1 MASEAAQT
9 QSRVAAGERAPRPG
23 IIDRFLLAVDRLPGP
38 AWFAYVVL
46 GLVLAVVGHVVVV
59 LVGVNQPIGFYHDVA
74 MPALIFAWFAWLTH
88 AVNVVARRTFDD
100 FRPALDEPELEE
112 GYRRALISIDD
123 RWAIV
128 AAIVANVVVSFA
140 YYVGVRPFRD
150 SVNPGVELVSTPLWG
165 LTAAALGVVVLH
177 TVNQLRL
184 VSRLSAIARNV
195 DIFQPQPIN
204 AFARLTAVGALGLIA
219 FVVAF
224 VLYSPRQPLAYII
237 QESIVLAIAVASF
250 VLPLR
255 VMHSRLAAE
264 KSRLES
270 ASQER
275 LKVMLERIHE
285 AVDTNDLGRA
295 EQLREA
301 LSALLAER
309 DVLARLHTWP
319 WSTSTFRGF
328 ASALLLPIMLILF
341 TQVIERFIPP

>member
-1 MASEAAQT
+1 MASEVAQT
-9 QSRVAAGERAPRPG
+9 RSRLAANERSPRLG
-23 IIDRFLLAVDRLPGP
+23 IIDRLLLAVDRLPGP
-38 AWFAYVVL
+38 AWVAYLVVGLALAVAGHVAVVL
-46 GLVLAVVGHVVVV
+46 L
-59 LVGVNQPIGFYHDVA
+59 GVNQPIGFYHDVA

-88 AVNVVARRTFDD
+88 AVNVVARRTFDE
-100 FRPALDEPELEE
+100 FKPALDEPELED
-112 GYRRALISIDD
+112 GYRHALTTIDD
-123 RWAIV
+123 RWAVV
-128 AAIVANVVVSFA
+128 AAIAANVVVSIA

-150 SVNPGVELVSTPLWG
+150 AVNPGVELVSTPLWG

-177 TVNQLRL
+177 TINQLRL
-184 VSRLSAIARNV
+184 VSRLSAVARNV
-195 DIFQPQPIN
+195 DIFKPQPIN

-224 VLYSPRQPLAYII
+224 VLYSPKQPLAYVI
-237 QESIVLAIAVASF
+237 QESIVLAIAVGSF

-255 VMHSRLAAE
+255 VMHNRLAAE
-264 KSRLES
+264 KARLES

-285 AVDTNDLGRA
+285 AVDANDLSRA
-295 EQLREA
+295 EEQRQA
-301 LSALLAER
+301 LNALLAER

-341 TQVIERFIPP
+341 TQVIERFIQT